1 MLFFLWQHGGRWGGI
16 IRAIR
21 KREERAL
28 SLLPPH
34 RIYSEDSCPQANRSF
49 SSGWEVI
56 FKKSKASRVLV
67 QRLLLEEEEARSWG
81 TGSGGRVGGDVVLGG
96 NGKNK

>member
-1 MLFFLWQHGGRWGGI
+1 MAAQRQMGRNNKSSKEMRG
-16 IRAIR
+16 
-21 KREERAL
+21 K
-28 SLLPPH
+28 SPFSPPH
-34 RIYSEDSCPQANRSF
+34 RIYSEDSCSQGNRSF

-56 FKKSKASRVLV
+56 FKKSKASCVLV
-67 QRLLLEEEEARSWG
+67 RRLLLEEEEAQSWR